1 MRLSELQNKNLVN
14 VSNGK
19 NIGNIID
26 VNIDYQSG
34 NIKSFIIESK
44 GSILTFLN
52 KDNDMEVKWN
62 DIQKIGEVTR
72 DDFCILILLVSVAYV
87 FLDIIKKIANFCSSS
102 FINNISTRDNY
113 HVFGI
118 DKGDK
123 EIQSKYEKIRNDN
136 QNKAI
141 TSLILSI
148 IINIICGIFSSIIA
162 TKFLL

>member
-62 DIQKIGEVTR
+62 DIQKI
-72 DDFCILILLVSVAYV
+72 L
-87 FLDIIKKIANFCSSS
+87 
-102 FINNISTRDNY
+102 
-113 HVFGI
+113 
-118 DKGDK
+118 
-123 EIQSKYEKIRNDN
+123 
-136 QNKAI
+136 
-141 TSLILSI
+141 SLIHI
-148 IINIICGIFSSIIA
+148 
-162 TKFLL
+162 